1 MIEPPELMG
10 EISNLSSNSIIEVP
24 FFNNKEC
31 EKLIKYVDK
40 KEEYF
45 IKNDDKAFA
54 SSIYN
59 KEQITSANFYRYNF
73 FVDNSQAR
81 T

>member
-45 IKNDDKAFA
+45 
-54 SSIYN
+54 
-59 KEQITSANFYRYNF
+59 
-73 FVDNSQAR
+73 
-81 T
+81 